1 MGLKPLLSLHFF
13 NPFTVPRNRENG
25 NENISVLV
33 MCYYY
38 CCQLSPKGWLCQADG
53 FNNVLLNWAFP
64 RGIPMES
71 HILICIS

>member
-13 NPFTVPRNRENG
+13 NPFIEVNG
-25 NENISVLV
+25 NENISVLA
-33 MCYYY
+33 MYYYY
-38 CCQLSPKGWLCQADG
+38 CRQLFPKGWLCQADG
-53 FNNVLLNWAFP
+53 FNNVLSNWAFP